1 MKLHRPI
8 SIMTVGGADHP
19 KTYWIDCPIDVWPS
33 QECRRIEIPRE
44 LCRYIMSLER
54 EIDEVAEQAAE
65 IAEQIDEMA
74 FQDTA
79 RQKLLELTSSQAAEI
94 KRLREMHQQLMN
106 LPAHIKSAE
115 VHKIL
120 NALEDS

>member
-65 IAEQIDEMA
+65 I
-74 FQDTA
+74 
-79 RQKLLELTSSQAAEI
+79 

>member
-19 KTYWIDCPIDVWPS
+19 QTYWIDCPIDVWPS

-65 IAEQIDEMA
+65 IARLNVEVESLGAELAQAIDIIE
-74 FQDTA
+74 D
-79 RQKLLELTSSQAAEI
+79 SGVGYDEI
-94 KRLREMHQQLMN
+94 VE
-106 LPAHIKSAE
+106 
-115 VHKIL
+115 
-120 NALEDS
+120 ALEDS

>member
-65 IAEQIDEMA
+65 I
-74 FQDTA
+74 
-79 RQKLLELTSSQAAEI
+79 
-94 KRLREMHQQLMN
+94 KRLKVIEEAAQAVVDDRS
-106 LPAHIKSAE
+106 LPDEDGTICIDVKFIEALAK
-115 VHKIL
+115 
-120 NALEDS
+120 ALEDS